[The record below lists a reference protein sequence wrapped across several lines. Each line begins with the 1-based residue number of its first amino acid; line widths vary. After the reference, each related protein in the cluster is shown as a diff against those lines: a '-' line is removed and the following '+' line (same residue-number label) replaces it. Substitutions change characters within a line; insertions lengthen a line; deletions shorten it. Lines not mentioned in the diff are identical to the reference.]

1 MSRKNHRQD
10 NYFVPY
16 EKMSKSDKRERDKE
30 KRGDWGGVDPRTR
43 REDRTKYK
51 RKKQKERDDYYF
63 EDNFDY
69 YE

>member
-1 MSRKNHRQD
+1 
-10 NYFVPY
+10 
-16 EKMSKSDKRERDKE
+16 MSKSDRRERDKE